1 MGRTAEYKRNTH
13 RIRRLGEYTGLRVC
27 MLVSRLVPDGTIAY
41 IPIDFEFSA
50 ALPVVTEARARSQMN
65 VPGTDNN

>member
-1 MGRTAEYKRNTH
+1 
-13 RIRRLGEYTGLRVC
+13 